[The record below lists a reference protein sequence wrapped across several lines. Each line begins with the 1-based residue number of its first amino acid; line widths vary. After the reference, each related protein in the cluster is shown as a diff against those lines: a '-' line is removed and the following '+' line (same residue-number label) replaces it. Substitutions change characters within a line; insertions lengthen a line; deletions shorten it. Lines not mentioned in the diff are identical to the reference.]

1 MNEPVET
8 LQAPTVTCDQKH
20 SRGQSY
26 RRGMPLWLVV
36 VRYFVYCIV
45 AIGALAL
52 ALIMG
57 FSVLMN
63 MEVIYPANYGANHA
77 DETLERLGEQATF
90 DASSIPSAYWYAHI
104 SDNGEVLATD
114 MDERQLSV
122 ALTLVQ
128 QGQGLGVAEPA
139 SDYDL
144 YTAIQPQQL
153 ADGSWCALGY
163 ELAPQFTS
171 RELRDALPNP
181 QNMLIALAALLSI
194 AILVAFAVRASRVIT
209 RKMQPLVDAAA
220 TIGRQELDFT
230 VGTSNVRQINDILGA
245 MENMRAS
252 LATSLEAQWRA
263 EEAQRAQVAALAHDL
278 KTPLTVVEAN
288 ADYLAEDERLEA
300 NAREAA
306 DAVASGARRLN
317 DAVQAVIEAAR
328 GHAAQPRFA
337 SVDAHAFAA
346 DITHQAEEFARTAGV
361 NASAEIAVP
370 HDIAFDADRMQLER
384 AVMNLVANAVE
395 HSPIGAHV
403 RLAFHAE
410 SIGAD
415 NVKPRKDTGANGEGA
430 SCRGIS
436 FDNQTRPGIRARAAR
451 SHLCIVVEDEGPGF
465 SPAAL
470 ERGCERFFRDDD
482 ARSQSNAIAT
492 DEGRQESDNR
502 EEPTAC
508 ENTISAPAPSASVPR
523 ASAPHYGIGLA
534 TASDIARAHSGTLTL
549 ENRTDESG
557 RIAGARVTLRIPARQ

>member
-1 MNEPVET
+1 MADMNEPVET

-403 RLAFHAE
+403 RLAFELEDVRADE
-410 SIGAD
+410 GIQRGARI
-415 NVKPRKDTGANGEGA
+415 NAHEQNCLRIT
-430 SCRGIS
+430 
-436 FDNQTRPGIRARAAR
+436 
-451 SHLCIVVEDEGPGF
+451 VEDEGPGF

-470 ERGCERFFRDDD
+470 EHGCERFFRDDD
-482 ARSQSNAIAT
+482 ARSQSGVTVA
-492 DEGRQESDNR
+492 DEERQESDNR
-502 EEPTAC
+502 EERTAR
-508 ENTISAPAPSASVPR
+508 ESVTSAPAPSASVPR

-534 TASDIARAHSGTLTL
+534 TASDIARTHSGTLTL

-557 RIAGARVTLRIPARQ
+557 RIAGARVALRIPMRR

>member
-1 MNEPVET
+1 MAGVNEPVGA
-8 LQAPTVTCDQKH
+8 LQVPTAARDQKH
-20 SRGQSY
+20 ARGESY

-57 FSVLMN
+57 FSILMN

-77 DETLERLGEQATF
+77 DETLERLSEQTTF

-104 SDNGEVLATD
+104 SDDGEVLATD

-144 YTAIQPQQL
+144 YTAIQPQLL

-181 QNMLIALAALLSI
+181 QNMLIALAALLGI
-194 AILVAFAVRASRVIT
+194 VILVVFAVRASRVIT

-403 RLAFHAE
+403 RLAFELEDVRADE
-410 SIGAD
+410 GIQRGARI
-415 NVKPRKDTGANGEGA
+415 NAHEQNCLRIT
-430 SCRGIS
+430 
-436 FDNQTRPGIRARAAR
+436 
-451 SHLCIVVEDEGPGF
+451 VEDEGPGF

-470 ERGCERFFRDDD
+470 EHGCERFFRDDD
-482 ARSQSNAIAT
+482 ARSQSGVTVA
-492 DEGRQESDNR
+492 DEERQESDNR
-502 EEPTAC
+502 EERTAR
-508 ENTISAPAPSASVPR
+508 ESVTSAPAPSASVPR

-534 TASDIARAHSGTLTL
+534 TASDIARTHSGTLTL

-557 RIAGARVTLRIPARQ
+557 RIAGARVALRIPMRR

>member
-1 MNEPVET
+1 
-8 LQAPTVTCDQKH
+8 
-20 SRGQSY
+20 
-26 RRGMPLWLVV
+26 MPLWLVV

-52 ALIMG
+52 TLIMG
-57 FSVLMN
+57 FSILMN

-77 DETLERLGEQATF
+77 DETLERLGEQTTF

-104 SDNGEVLATD
+104 SDDGEVLAAD
-114 MDERQLSV
+114 MNEQQLSV

-194 AILVAFAVRASRVIT
+194 ATLVAFAVRASRVIT
-209 RKMQPLVDAAA
+209 RKMQPLVDAASS
-220 TIGRQELDFT
+220 IGQQELDFT

-300 NAREAA
+300 DVREAA
-306 DAVASGARRLN
+306 DAMASGARRLN

-337 SVDAHAFAA
+337 PVDAHAFAT
-346 DITHQAEEFARTAGV
+346 DMVRQAEEFARTAGV
-361 NASAEIAVP
+361 RISAEIGVP
-370 HDIAFDADRMQLER
+370 RDVAFDADQSQLER
-384 AVMNLVANAVE
+384 AVMNLVTNAVE
-395 HSPIGAHV
+395 HSPIGGHV
-403 RLAFHAE
+403 RLAFHVE
-410 SIGAD
+410 SIGVD
-415 NVKPRKDTGANGEGA
+415 NVKPRKDTSTNGEGE

-436 FDNQTRPGIRARAAR
+436 FGNQTRPGIRAHAAR
-451 SHLCIVVEDEGPGF
+451 SHLCVVVEDEGPGF

-482 ARSQSNAIAT
+482 ARSQSGAT
-492 DEGRQESDNR
+492 VANEKTHGNDTHEESKASEGATSI
-502 EEPTAC
+502 PT
-508 ENTISAPAPSASVPR
+508 SRASIPR

-557 RIAGARVTLRIPARQ
+557 CIAGARVTLRIPMCQ

>member
-1 MNEPVET
+1 MADVNNPVQS
-8 LQAPTVTCDQKH
+8 LQSTAANH
-20 SRGQSY
+20 SQATGTPERAY

-36 VRYFVYCIV
+36 VRYFIYCIV
-45 AIGALAL
+45 VIGALAL
-52 ALIMG
+52 SLILG
-57 FSVLMN
+57 FSIFMN
-63 MEVIYPANYGANHA
+63 MEVVYPANYGANHV
-77 DETLERLGEQATF
+77 DETLDQVSSQAAF
-90 DASSIPSAYWYAHI
+90 DASAIPSAYWYAHI
-104 SDNGEVLATD
+104 SADGEVLATD
-114 MDERQLSV
+114 MNERQLST
-122 ALTLVQ
+122 ALTLVR
-128 QGQGLGVAEPA
+128 QGQDLGTAEPA

-171 RELRDALPNP
+171 RDLRDALPNP
-181 QNMLIALAALLSI
+181 QNMLIALAALLGI
-194 AILVAFAVRASRVIT
+194 AILILFAVRASRVIT
-209 RKMQPLVDAAA
+209 RKMQPLVDAASS
-220 TIGRQELDFT
+220 IGRQELDFT

-245 MENMRAS
+245 MENMRVS
-252 LATSLEAQWRA
+252 LATSLEAQWRG

-300 NAREAA
+300 DAREAA

-346 DITHQAEEFARTAGV
+346 DIAHQAEEFARTAGV
-361 NASAEIAVP
+361 HISAEIALP
-370 HDIAFDADRMQLER
+370 RDAAFDADRVQLER
-384 AVMNLVANAVE
+384 AVMNLVTNAVE
-395 HSPIGAHV
+395 HSPIGGTV
-403 RLAFHAE
+403 RLAFE
-410 SIGAD
+410 LEDVRTDDGIQ
-415 NVKPRKDTGANGEGA
+415 
-430 SCRGIS
+430 RG
-436 FDNQTRPGIRARAAR
+436 TRINAHEQNRLR
-451 SHLCIVVEDEGPGF
+451 ITVEDEGSGF

-482 ARSQSNAIAT
+482 ARSQSDATAT